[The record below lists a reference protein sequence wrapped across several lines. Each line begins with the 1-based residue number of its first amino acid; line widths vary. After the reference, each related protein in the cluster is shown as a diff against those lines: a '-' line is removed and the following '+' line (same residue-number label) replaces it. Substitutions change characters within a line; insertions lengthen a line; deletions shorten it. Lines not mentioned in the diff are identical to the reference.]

1 MKPNAIFSIVVSL
14 MAILAIPTAVRGE
27 DGYWFLDF
35 VDNSMAPAMPL
46 RVGIDAGT
54 GFEFSTLTDDDGDG
68 VISLPRIAAGSR
80 LALGINHS
88 NGEEDCDIWDL
99 FGSGV
104 QGGTSIQKPLL
115 VLAEDIP
122 GEALGIDYG
131 QFGVPSPQL
140 NPGDRFTVVDGRLAE
155 WPDIRLVDNSNTPD
169 LETFVQVVDSLPN
182 FNGDVVVS
190 QSFLRGTFVVP
201 EPATAELLLATV
213 LSLVALTR
221 QRANLFGCSGIRGQ
235 QGSDVPML
243 VKWCRA

>member
-1 MKPNAIFSIVVSL
+1 MNPRAIFSIIVCL
-14 MAILAIPTAVRGE
+14 TAIFAIPVTALGD

-35 VDNSMAPAMPL
+35 VDNPTVPAMPL

-80 LALGINHS
+80 LALDINHS
-88 NGEEDCDIWDL
+88 NGEEGCDIWDL

-104 QGGTSIQKPLL
+104 QTGTSIQKPLL
-115 VLAEDIP
+115 IVAEDVM

-131 QFGVPSPQL
+131 QFGIPSPQL
-140 NPGDRFTVVDGRLAE
+140 NPGDRFTVVEGRLAE

-182 FNGDVVVS
+182 FSGDVVVS
-190 QSFLRGTFVVP
+190 QSVLRGTFVVP
-201 EPATAELLLATV
+201 EPAMAELLLATV

-221 QRANLFGCSGIRGQ
+221 QRANLIG
-235 QGSDVPML
+235 GS
-243 VKWCRA
+243 